1 MATNPEEMD
10 IEEVVDPGVNEEL
23 EHQEEP
29 KKVEGYMN
37 YEQWIEAG
45 KDPEKFRGRKAFED
59 HGESIKTIK
68 ELNQKFVRFDDTV
81 NELKNRY
88 EADAKAKIE
97 QAKQQILA
105 DIEKAKENEDIAAYD
120 VARGKL
126 DTLNAS
132 KPPVG
137 NAQPMGVIQE
147 YLSKNPA
154 LDRNSPQYDEALYAT
169 WAKSYD
175 ANLDAI
181 LGGDRSKQNL
191 LTQEEI
197 ERSMK
202 SAMSISKNLYP
213 EKFTSPRNSRTGAP
227 NPAPKKPAPA
237 QDYRARLKSMT
248 TNTMNRNDKTATMDM
263 YDLLVKKGSKKD
275 ADEYAKRVLGD

>member
-10 IEEVVDPGVNEEL
+10 IEEVVEER
-23 EHQEEP
+23 QNEP

-97 QAKQQILA
+97 QAKLQILA
-105 DIEKAKENEDIAAYD
+105 DIEKAKEDEDIAAYD
-120 VARGKL
+120 EAR

-132 KPPVG
+132 KPPAG
-137 NAQPMGVIQE
+137 NAKPMGVIQE

-154 LDRNSPQYDEALYAT
+154 LDRNSPQYDETLYAT

-202 SAMSISKNLYP
+202 SAMSISKTLYP

-227 NPAPKKPAPA
+227 NPTPKKPAPT
-237 QDYRARLKSMT
+237 QDYRSRLKAMT